1 MQSIIKSFH
10 SNKSHGYGN
19 ISIKMIKICSESCT
33 IPLKFIFE
41 ESLKKGIFPEMW
53 RKANV
58 APIIKKKTKL

>member
-41 ESLKKGIFPEMW
+41 ESLKKGIFPEIW
-53 RKANV
+53 KKANV